1 MNERVGVYVVR
12 NLGPNGRELVCSLP
26 VTPEMLQARA
36 ARAVERGEKIGN
48 RAVASL
54 NEYAP
59 LGYYRRAFALAHRC
73 FDLAY
78 ELARK
83 ADALRVALSR
93 EIAAPVLI
101 QCAQC
106 GKDTN
111 AADLVPQD
119 DDEDICRACHSDNVE
134 EGNRLIEEDWANY
147 NAIVREGLGL

>member
-1 MNERVGVYVVR
+1 MTAPRMYVR
-12 NLGPNGRELVCSLP
+12 ACGQGHELVAI
-26 VTPEMLQARA
+26 VTPEMLHKRA

-59 LGYYRRAFALAHRC
+59 IGYYRRAFALAHRC

-93 EIAAPVLI
+93 EIAAPVRVE
-101 QCAQC
+101 CPQC
-106 GKDTN
+106 GSEVY

-134 EGNRLIEEDWANY
+134 EGNRLLASDWNDY
-147 NAIVREGLGL
+147 NHDRGV

>member
-1 MNERVGVYVVR
+1 MTAPRMYVR
-12 NLGPNGRELVCSLP
+12 ACGQGHELVAI
-26 VTPEMLQARA
+26 VTPETLHAKAERALTLAEANGNAAVAAVGSGRLSAYDTLRARAHRLFDAAHRYAAQAREA
-36 ARAVERGEKIGN
+36 IA
-48 RAVASL
+48 
-54 NEYAP
+54 
-59 LGYYRRAFALAHRC
+59 
-73 FDLAY
+73 
-78 ELARK
+78 
-83 ADALRVALSR
+83 R

-119 DDEDICRACHSDNVE
+119 DDEDICRQCHSDNVE